1 MPGAGLPNQPGDAS
15 HGPGTSARLAGAGLP
30 HPSRTE
36 HAMTDQFR
44 MLDHAPGRRTMTVR
58 AADLERIVEDDPYP
72 DLSWLEPDANPAN
85 AEANAER
92 LAACREGEWH
102 CIGVRARAA
111 FLIDL
116 GHGVLIQTVE
126 SPGLWG
132 IESDSDPEYLDQV
145 FAEEARTLRGIL
157 AQLNVTV
164 IEARDTQGE

>member
-1 MPGAGLPNQPGDAS
+1 
-15 HGPGTSARLAGAGLP
+15 
-30 HPSRTE
+30 
-36 HAMTDQFR
+36 MTDQFR
-44 MLDHAPGRRTMTVR
+44 MLDHAPGQRTMTVR

-92 LAACREGEWH
+92 LTAYHEGEWY
-102 CIGVRARAA
+102 CIGIRARAA

-145 FAEEARTLRGIL
+145 FTEEAQTLRGIL

-164 IEARDTQGE
+164 VEAQDTQGG

>member
-1 MPGAGLPNQPGDAS
+1 
-15 HGPGTSARLAGAGLP
+15 
-30 HPSRTE
+30 
-36 HAMTDQFR
+36 MTDQFR
-44 MLDHAPGRRTMTVR
+44 MLDHAPGQRTMTVR

-85 AEANAER
+85 AQANAER

-116 GHGVLIQTVE
+116 GHGALIQTVE

-145 FAEEARTLRGIL
+145 FAEEAQTLRGIL

-164 IEARDTQGE
+164 IEAQDTQGE